1 MPKADD
7 PREEAMKRLDERAA
21 ALQARTTRHV
31 PDYGSKA
38 MAGGARL
45 VAGLVGGPL
54 AGLGFGAVFD
64 FLAHTA
70 PWGLIVGILVG
81 FVASVFLAVRSAQA
95 MSAAAEKEGWP
106 VAPAVPFDDD
116 EDEDL

>member
-1 MPKADD
+1 MPKAPD
-7 PREEAMKRLDERAA
+7 PRDEAMKRLEAQAD
-21 ALQARTTRHV
+21 ALEAKATRYV

-54 AGLGFGAVFD
+54 AGLGFGAGFD

-70 PWGLIVGILVG
+70 PWGSIVGIAVG
-81 FVASVFLAVRSAQA
+81 FVASVFLAVRSAQR
-95 MSAAAEKEGWP
+95 MSAAAQAEDWP
-106 VAPAVPFDDD
+106 MGEPLPYDD
-116 EDEDL
+116 EDEDEQ

>member
-7 PREEAMKRLDERAA
+7 PREEAMKRLHERAD
-21 ALQARTTRHV
+21 ALEAKTVRQV

-45 VAGLVGGPL
+45 VAGLLGGPL
-54 AGLGFGAVFD
+54 VGLAFGAGFD

-81 FVASVFLAVRSAQA
+81 FVTSVFLAVRAAQR
-95 MSAAAEKEGWP
+95 MSETAKREGWP
-106 VAPAVPFDDD
+106 TEPAVPFDDEDD
-116 EDEDL
+116 EDI